1 MPDGT
6 VIVKMAEIGYAADG
20 GVLKTTLG
28 SCVGVI
34 VRDRDRRV
42 AGLAHVMLPRR
53 LHPNDPAGKGADSAV
68 PALLAGVES
77 RGGRREALEAWLV
90 GGACMFP
97 VEDGGIASIGAR
109 NVEEARHR
117 LAGLGVPVVYEEVGG
132 SCGRTV
138 TFEPATG
145 SVSVRTLAPVAE
157 VSP

>member
-6 VIVKMAEIGYAADG
+6 VTVKMAEIGYAADG

-34 VRDRDRRV
+34 LRDRERRV
-42 AGLAHVMLPRR
+42 AGLAHVMLPQR
-53 LHPNDPAGKGADSAV
+53 LHPNDPPAKAADSGV

-77 RGGRREALEAWLV
+77 RGGRRAALEAWLV

-97 VEDGGIASIGAR
+97 VEHGGIASIGAR
-109 NVEEARHR
+109 NVEEARR
-117 LAGLGVPVVYEEVGG
+117 QLGGIGVPVVFEEVGG
-132 SCGRTV
+132 TCGRTV

-145 SVSVRTLAPVAE
+145 AVSVRTLAPVAE
-157 VSP
+157 VKS

>member
-1 MPDGT
+1 MPDET
-6 VIVKMAEIGYAADG
+6 VIVKMAEIGYAVDG
-20 GVLKTTLG
+20 AQQKTTLG

-53 LHPNDPAGKGADSAV
+53 LRPADPPGKYADSAI

-77 RGGRREALEAWLV
+77 RGGRRAVLEAWLV

-97 VEDGGIASIGAR
+97 VEHGGIASIGAK
-109 NVEEARHR
+109 NVEESRR
-117 LAGLGVPVVYEEVGG
+117 QLGDLGVPVVYEEVGG
-132 SCGRTV
+132 SSGRTV

-145 SVSVRTLAPVAE
+145 SVSVRTLAPVGGAR
-157 VSP
+157 P

>member
-20 GVLKTTLG
+20 GELKTTLG

-53 LHPNDPAGKGADSAV
+53 LHPNDPPGKCAESAI

-77 RGGRREALEAWLV
+77 RGGRRAALEAWLV

-97 VEDGGIASIGAR
+97 VEHGGISSIGAR
-109 NVEEARHR
+109 NVEEARR
-117 LAGLGVPVVYEEVGG
+117 LLGALGVPVIFEEVGG
-132 SCGRTV
+132 SSGRTV
-138 TFEPATG
+138 TFAPATG
-145 SVSVRTLAPVAE
+145 MVSVRTLGPAGEAHA
-157 VSP
+157 